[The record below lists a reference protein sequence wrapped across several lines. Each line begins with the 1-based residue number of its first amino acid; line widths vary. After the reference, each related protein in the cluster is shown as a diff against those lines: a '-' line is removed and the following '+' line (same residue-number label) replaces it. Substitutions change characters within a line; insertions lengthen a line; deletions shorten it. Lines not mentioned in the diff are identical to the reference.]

1 MSSLR
6 LWHSDSSLTHLVRH
20 AGVSG
25 MPGGG
30 MRHREASG
38 GPDHGTQLDPPAV
51 SPSRVLLRTSPGT
64 HGPWGAHSG
73 KHTAPWRVSGIQQSQ
88 HAPPAGDSPSSWV
101 PFPVGDSHTA
111 SPSPE
116 GPLRGTGLSSW
127 APGSPSGSDRLEI
140 KYCAPTH
147 AVPFASRALN

>member
-6 LWHSDSSLTHLVRH
+6 LWHNDCSLTHLVRH

-25 MPGGG
+25 TREGG
-30 MRHREASG
+30 MPRREASG
-38 GPDHGTQLDPPAV
+38 GPDHSTRLDPPAV

-64 HGPWGAHSG
+64 HGLWGAQSG
-73 KHTAPWRVSGIQQSQ
+73 KHAVPRRVSGIRQSL
-88 HAPPAGDSPSSWV
+88 HAPPAGDGPSSWA
-101 PFPVGDSHTA
+101 PFPMGDSHTA

-127 APGSPSGSDRLEI
+127 APGSPSGSDRLET
-140 KYCAPTH
+140 KYCTPTH
-147 AVPFASRALN
+147 AVPFALRALN